1 MMEVCG
7 EKVEEQLIFFFE
19 EYCTRIPD
27 KLPIG
32 KCFALTYYD

>member
-7 EKVEEQLIFFFE
+7 EKVEEQLFFFE
-19 EYCTRIPD
+19 EYCTTIPD